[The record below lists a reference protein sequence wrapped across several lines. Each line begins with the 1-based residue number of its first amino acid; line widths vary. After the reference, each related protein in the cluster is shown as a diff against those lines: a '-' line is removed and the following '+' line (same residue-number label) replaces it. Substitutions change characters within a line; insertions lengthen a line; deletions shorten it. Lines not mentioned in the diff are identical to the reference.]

1 MTKIRRSKY
10 TSYFDINYKKE
21 NAVCNRCAKTF
32 QMKNGNTKG
41 LKKHLKDKHNID
53 IDKNTSKDNSASS
66 VQSLDDEKSG
76 PSNIGIRKYFPTKTP
91 PLEELVS
98 IEAARGASFR
108 YITKSKTLGKGFSFS
123 GNGYKP
129 PKSSNTVRRLVHK
142 SAENHRKI
150 IREKLKKMTEED
162 QRFCAVTDEWTCPVK
177 RRRYLNVSL
186 HLKGKIYLQHG
197 LTNSNNLFEP
207 AKHMFCQEICTNCIV
222 QSQNNFRTQHQPW
235 NGPW

>member
-1 MTKIRRSKY
+1 MTKVRKSKY

-66 VQSLDDEKSG
+66 VQSFDDEKSG

-98 IEAARGASFR
+98 I
-108 YITKSKTLGKGFSFS
+108 
-123 GNGYKP
+123 
-129 PKSSNTVRRLVHK
+129 
-142 SAENHRKI
+142 
-150 IREKLKKMTEED
+150 
-162 QRFCAVTDEWTCPVK
+162 
-177 RRRYLNVSL
+177 
-186 HLKGKIYLQHG
+186 
-197 LTNSNNLFEP
+197 
-207 AKHMFCQEICTNCIV
+207 
-222 QSQNNFRTQHQPW
+222 
-235 NGPW
+235 